1 MLDLTR
7 VLAGPVAGRTLA
19 EHGADVLM
27 VTAPKLPQTPEH
39 VRDTSHGKRS
49 SFLDLATVPDAERMR
64 ALVGEADV
72 FIDGYRPHALGR
84 LGFGADDLLRQR
96 PGLVHVSVN
105 CFGTGGPFADRA
117 GWEQVAQAVTGVCEA
132 QGRLTGA
139 GQPRLVFAPV
149 CDYSTGYL
157 AAYGAML
164 ALARRARE
172 GGSWKVNVSLCGA
185 AMFVQRLGLA
195 DHFAG
200 APGQLTEAE
209 LAPLYVDENA
219 AYGPL
224 RTLGPALRMSE
235 TPPYWD
241 KPTPA
246 LGGDGPVWL

>member
-1 MLDLTR
+1 
-7 VLAGPVAGRTLA
+7 
-19 EHGADVLM
+19 M
-27 VTAPKLPQTPEH
+27 VERLRA
-39 VRDTSHGKRS
+39 RDIPIS
-49 SFLDLATVPDAERMR
+49 
-64 ALVGEADV
+64 
-72 FIDGYRPHALGR
+72 
-84 LGFGADDLLRQR
+84 
-96 PGLVHVSVN
+96 
-105 CFGTGGPFADRA
+105 
-117 GWEQVAQAVTGVCEA
+117 WEQVAQAVTGVCEA

-139 GQPRLVFAPV
+139 GQPKLVFAPV

-195 DHFAG
+195 EGFAS
-200 APGQLTEAE
+200 ASGQLTEAE

-235 TPPYWD
+235 TPPHWD
-241 KPTPA
+241 KPTPR
-246 LGGDGPVWL
+246 LGGDAPVWL